1 MATVIQIKRS
11 TGVSAPTTS
20 NLAEGEL
27 AYVQDRSNSGAGAK
41 LYIESVDSDNS
52 TALIHAIGGKY
63 YTDILAGSTAT
74 PADFKV
80 GNGSSTGGSLKL
92 MEDTDNGS
100 HFVGLK
106 APNSVGSSVT
116 FTLPGADGSANQV
129 LGTDGSGT
137 LSFLSTTSTLA
148 GATDSDISSPSGGHI
163 LVHDGSDSFDNVAIS
178 GDATLA
184 SNGALTIA
192 NGAVETAMIAADAVT
207 AAKLADDAVVFAN
220 FDDAVFVTESEGIGS
235 NDNDTT
241 IPTSAAVKDY
251 VDTNVT
257 AQDLDLAGD
266 SGTGAVDLDSQS
278 LTIAG
283 TANEIETSMSGQ
295 TLTVGLPNNVT
306 VGGNL
311 TVSGNMVTDD
321 ITTATL
327 TTSGN
332 LTVTGNLSVNGTT
345 TTVNSTT
352 VNIADPVFEIGSDS
366 SDDNLDRGIK
376 FKYND
381 SGAKLGFFGLDDST
395 GKFVALKAATDSSSV
410 FSGTAM
416 PAVFGGMEISS
427 LAMSGSISSY
437 AGAAPTDGKLLIGDT
452 ASGLFDAATLTAGDG
467 IDITNGAGA
476 ITIAAEVSTASN
488 LGSVIVAAGE
498 GIDVSYSGGTA
509 TVAGEDATTTNKGV
523 ASFASAN
530 FTVSSGAVSITA
542 IDGGTF

>member
-11 TGVSAPTTS
+11 TGSSAPATS

-27 AYVQDRSNSGAGAK
+27 AYVQDRSNSGASAK

-52 TALIHAIGGKY
+52 TPLIHAIGGKY

-74 PADFKV
+74 PADLKV
-80 GNGSSTGGSLKL
+80 GNSASTGGSLKL

-100 HFVGLK
+100 NYVALK
-106 APNSVGSSVT
+106 APNAVTSNVTWTMPGS
-116 FTLPGADGSANQV
+116 DGSANQV

-148 GATDSDISSPSGGHI
+148 GATDSDISAASSGQI
-163 LVHDGSDSFDNVAIS
+163 LVHDGSDSFDNVSIS

-192 NGAVETAMIAADAVT
+192 NDAVEQAMI
-207 AAKLADDAVVFAN
+207 ADDAVGADQLAASSVVFGSLAGALVQTSGES
-220 FDDAVFVTESEGIGS
+220 FSDD
-235 NDNDTT
+235 DTS
-241 IPTSAAVKDY
+241 IMTSAAILDKIQA
-251 VDTNVT
+251 T
-257 AQDLDLAGD
+257 ATLEDLDVAGD

-278 LTIAG
+278 LTVAG
-283 TANEIETSMSGQ
+283 TANEIETSASGQ
-295 TLTVGLPNNVT
+295 TITVGLPTNVT
-306 VGGNL
+306 VGGNF
-311 TVSGNMVTDD
+311 TVGGNLISDD

-345 TTVNSTT
+345 TTVDSTT
-352 VNIADPVFEIGSDS
+352 VSIADPVFEIGDDS

-376 FKYND
+376 FKYN
-381 SGAKLGFFGLDDST
+381 SGGTKIGFFGMDDTDGS
-395 GKFVALKAATDSSSV
+395 FVALSSATDSSSV

-416 PAVFGGMEISS
+416 AAKFGDLTSAG

-437 AGAAPTDGKLLIGDT
+437 AGSAPTDGQLLIGDT
-452 ASGLFDAATLTAGDG
+452 ASGIMDAATLTAGDG

-498 GIDVSYSGGTA
+498 GMDVSYSGGTA
-509 TVAGEDATTTNKGV
+509 TVAGEDATTSNKGV

-542 IDGGTF
+542 LDGGTF

>member
-11 TGVSAPTTS
+11 TGASAPAIS
-20 NLAEGEL
+20 DLSEGEL
-27 AYVQDRSNSGAGAK
+27 AYVQDRSNSGASAK
-41 LYIESVDSDNS
+41 LFIESVDSDNS

-63 YTDILAGSTAT
+63 YTDMLAGSSAT
-74 PADFKV
+74 PANFKV
-80 GNGSSTGGSLKL
+80 GNGSTAGATLQI
-92 MEDTDNGS
+92 MEDSDNGTN
-100 HFVGLK
+100 FVGLK
-106 APNSVGSSVT
+106 AADTLGSSVT
-116 FTLPGADGSANQV
+116 FTLPTADGSANQV
-129 LGTDGSGT
+129 IATDGSGN
-137 LSFLSTTSTLA
+137 LSFASTTSTLA
-148 GATDSDISSPSGGHI
+148 G
-163 LVHDGSDSFDNVAIS
+163 GSDVNITSAGDGAMLLYDTGTSKWIDNVMS
-178 GDATLA
+178 GDATMA
-184 SNGALTIA
+184 DKGVMTIA
-192 NGAVETAMIAADAVT
+192 NNAIN
-207 AAKLADDAVVFAN
+207 AAKLADDAVDTAAILDSNVTLDKIDF
-220 FDDAVFVTESEGIGS
+220 FVDEDNMAS
-235 NDNDTT
+235 N
-241 IPTSAAVKDY
+241 SAVKVPSQQSVKAY
-251 VDTNVT
+251 VDSSVT
-257 AQDLDLAGD
+257 ASDLDMAGD

-306 VGGNL
+306 VANNL
-311 TVSGNMVTDD
+311 TVSGNLISDD

-332 LTVTGNLSVNGTT
+332 LTVTGNLAVNGTT

-376 FKYND
+376 FKYN
-381 SGAKLGFFGLDDST
+381 SGGAKIGFFGMDDTDGS
-395 GKFVALKAATDSSSV
+395 FVALTSATDSSSV

-416 PAVFGGMEISS
+416 AGKFGNLT
-427 LAMSGSISSY
+427 LANASMSGSIDSY
-437 AGAAPTDGKLLIGDT
+437 AGSAPTDGQILIGDT
-452 ASGLFDAATLTAGDG
+452 SSGLMDAATLTAGDG

-498 GIDVSYSGGTA
+498 GMDVAYSGGTA
-509 TVAGEDATTTNKGV
+509 TITGEDATTSNKGI

-530 FTVSSGAVSITA
+530 FTVSSGAVTITA

>member
-11 TGVSAPTTS
+11 TGASAPAIS
-20 NLAEGEL
+20 DLSEGEL
-27 AYVQDRSNSGAGAK
+27 AYVQDRSNSGASAK
-41 LYIESVDSDNS
+41 LFIESVDSDNS

-63 YTDILAGSTAT
+63 YTDMLAGSSAT
-74 PADFKV
+74 PANFKV
-80 GNGSSTGGSLKL
+80 GNGSTAGATLQI
-92 MEDTDNGS
+92 MEDSDNGTN
-100 HFVGLK
+100 FVGLK
-106 APNSVGSSVT
+106 AADTLGSSVT
-116 FTLPGADGSANQV
+116 FTLPTADGSANQV
-129 LGTDGSGT
+129 IATDGSGN
-137 LSFLSTTSTLA
+137 LSFASTTSTLA
-148 GATDSDISSPSGGHI
+148 G
-163 LVHDGSDSFDNVAIS
+163 GSDVNITSAGDGAMLLYDTGTSKWIDNVMS
-178 GDATLA
+178 GDATMA
-184 SNGALTIA
+184 DTGVMTIA
-192 NGAVETAMIAADAVT
+192 NNAIN
-207 AAKLADDAVVFAN
+207 AAKLADDAVDTAAILDSNVTLDKIDF
-220 FDDAVFVTESEGIGS
+220 FVDEDNMAS
-235 NDNDTT
+235 N
-241 IPTSAAVKDY
+241 SAVKVPSQQSVKAY
-251 VDTNVT
+251 VDSSVT
-257 AQDLDLAGD
+257 ASDLDMAGD

-306 VGGNL
+306 VANNL
-311 TVSGNMVTDD
+311 TVSGNLISDD

-332 LTVTGNLSVNGTT
+332 LTVTGNLAVNGTT

-376 FKYND
+376 FKYN
-381 SGAKLGFFGLDDST
+381 SGGAKIGFFGMDDTDGS
-395 GKFVALKAATDSSSV
+395 FVALTSATDSSSV

-416 PAVFGGMEISS
+416 AGKFGNLS
-427 LAMSGSISSY
+427 LANATMSGSIDSY
-437 AGAAPTDGKLLIGDT
+437 AGSAPTDGQILIGDT
-452 ASGLFDAATLTAGDG
+452 SSGLMDAATLTAGDG

-498 GIDVSYSGGTA
+498 GMDVAYSGGTA
-509 TVAGEDATTTNKGV
+509 TITGEDATTSNKGI

-530 FTVSSGAVSITA
+530 FTVSSGAVTITA

>member
-376 FKYND
+376 FKYNS
-381 SGAKLGFFGLDDST
+381 SGAKIGFFGMDDST
-395 GKFVALKAATDSSSV
+395 GKFVALSSATDSSSV

-416 PAVFGGMEISS
+416 PAVFGALEVSS
-427 LAMSGSISSY
+427 VAMSGSISNY
-437 AGAAPTDGKLLIGDT
+437 AGSAPTDGQVLIGDT
-452 ASGLFDAATLTAGDG
+452 SGGVFDAATLTAGDG

>member
-11 TGVSAPTTS
+11 TGASAPAIS
-20 NLAEGEL
+20 DLSEGEL
-27 AYVQDRSNSGAGAK
+27 AYVQDRSNSGASAK
-41 LYIESVDSDNS
+41 LFIESVDSDNS

-63 YTDILAGSTAT
+63 YTDMLSGSSAT
-74 PADFKV
+74 PANFKV
-80 GNGSSTGGSLKL
+80 GNGSTAGATLQI
-92 MEDTDNGS
+92 MEDSDNGTN
-100 HFVGLK
+100 FVGLK
-106 APNSVGSSVT
+106 AADTLGSSVT
-116 FTLPGADGSANQV
+116 FTLPTADGSANQV
-129 LGTDGSGT
+129 IATDGSGN
-137 LSFLSTTSTLA
+137 LSFASTTSTLA
-148 GATDSDISSPSGGHI
+148 G
-163 LVHDGSDSFDNVAIS
+163 GSDVNITSAGDGAMLLYDTGTSKWIDNVMS
-178 GDATLA
+178 GDATMA
-184 SNGALTIA
+184 DTGVMTIA
-192 NGAVETAMIAADAVT
+192 NNAIN
-207 AAKLADDAVVFAN
+207 AAKLADDAVDTAAILDSNVTLDKIN
-220 FDDAVFVTESEGIGS
+220 FFVDEDNMAS
-235 NDNDTT
+235 N
-241 IPTSAAVKDY
+241 SAVKVPSQQSVKAY
-251 VDTNVT
+251 VDSSVT
-257 AQDLDLAGD
+257 ASDLDMAGD

-306 VGGNL
+306 VANNL
-311 TVSGNMVTDD
+311 TVSGNLISDD

-332 LTVTGNLSVNGTT
+332 LTVTGNLAVNGTT

-376 FKYND
+376 FKYN
-381 SGAKLGFFGLDDST
+381 SGGAKIGFFGMDDTDGS
-395 GKFVALKAATDSSSV
+395 FVALTSATDSSSV

-416 PAVFGGMEISS
+416 AGKFGNLT
-427 LAMSGSISSY
+427 LANASMSGSIDSY
-437 AGAAPTDGKLLIGDT
+437 AGSAPTDGQILIGDT
-452 ASGLFDAATLTAGDG
+452 SSGLMDAATLTAGDG

-498 GIDVSYSGGTA
+498 GMDVAYSGGTA
-509 TVAGEDATTTNKGV
+509 TITGEDATTSNKGI

-530 FTVSSGAVSITA
+530 FTVSSGAVTITA